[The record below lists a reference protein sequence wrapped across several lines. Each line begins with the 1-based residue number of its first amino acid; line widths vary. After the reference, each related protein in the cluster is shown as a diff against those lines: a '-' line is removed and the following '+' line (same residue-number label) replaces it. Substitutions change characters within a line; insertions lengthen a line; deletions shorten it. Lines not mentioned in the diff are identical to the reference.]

1 MPETTDAT
9 AASAHGATVVD
20 AMRMDASA
28 MAVDSADDD
37 DDDDEEYE
45 EHEPVDSPKS
55 ITADP
60 PTFGSRMDFM
70 RARFNEL
77 SAALRAQE
85 RLLRHQQDIQE
96 QAEALRST
104 AEALRAA
111 HTSR

>member
-9 AASAHGATVVD
+9 AASARGATVVD
-20 AMRMDASA
+20 ATSTDALASA
-28 MAVDSADDD
+28 VNSPSDDD
-37 DDDDEEYE
+37 DIDIDAEYE
-45 EHEPVDSPKS
+45 LASSPTS
-55 ITADP
+55 ITGDLSV
-60 PTFGSRMDFM
+60 FGTEEEFM
-70 RARFNEL
+70 RAQFNQL

-111 HTSR
+111 HLRR